1 MFAPLLLSISVLP
14 VVLLLVYIYRQ
25 DKYEKEPLKMLI
37 LAFLGGIVSIF

>member
-1 MFAPLLLSISVLP
+1 MNIYLIAIAVLP
-14 VVLLLVYIYRQ
+14 VLVLAIVVYRQ